1 MSFLKAPLSFLG
13 LLISVI
19 SALIVL
25 VSAIYQPT
33 KTQICI
39 TLFLFLA
46 PLVVALLSRKW
57 ALILFLGSLPLLA
70 NLDTMVWTYGSIL
83 VRSPLNAGLNLAA
96 GFFIGIFVSKLL
108 DRGVLDTAF
117 AKLINFAPPW
127 QFGLFACV
135 ITTSAIVGIVRNSWQ
150 SASYISIPGILFNLK
165 YFQGIG
171 WHDDFRPITDWV
183 AYGML
188 IAVATAVIAALRS
201 VQNRNQV
208 FFRPLLI
215 GLFLSGLM
223 GIFQART
230 GVGISPGFRVD
241 GLGFPAYGFHPDLH
255 AYAGYIALGAVG
267 LFGYLSVVK
276 SAFEKRIVFLVILIS
291 WAGLVLSKSRIS
303 LALSLLFL
311 LLLLGAYFYQKK
323 SYRKYFGW
331 IIFGLFVGIPAITC
345 LTYLALPAGLLS
357 WPAELVEQISKL
369 DFGDFYQVSA
379 TLGNRPELY
388 LAALRMIKAL
398 PFMGVGLGDFYH
410 MSSNIQ
416 LTGSQ
421 LLATINGENAHNY
434 FLQTFAENGVVGV
447 FTFIVLIAS
456 PILAAKPRYTI
467 LPAGIAFAS
476 LLLGNIY
483 AHAFLVREN
492 LLLAATILALM
503 YLEASP
509 KLGNIHQHSKIS
521 LSTRGVSKL
530 KLPIMIFAV
539 AVLIIGSSREIYQ
552 SLYRFPYEY
561 GSLCFVPK
569 DLSHDKWSS
578 GIYQIDVPANA
589 KSISVPITINRPSL
603 DTQPLKIE
611 MQLVGEGNQVLIS
624 QDSILQEITDL
635 NLRLEIPEE
644 ILRKSTKKII
654 RLKLSSCFT
663 PRNLGLSLDGRR
675 LGVQV
680 SSPKFLN

>member
-135 ITTSAIVGIVRNSWQ
+135 ITASAISGIVRNSWQ